1 MSNKIQTLIKKLKK
15 FGYHVFKP
23 KIIDV
28 VCNMKIQEGFIFSE
42 YNGQT
47 YSFCSEHCKTQFEAN
62 PTQWTAYKGDGAEDK
77 IDDTSVKQLETKDSD
92 NKHKN
97 GGCCH

>member
-1 MSNKIQTLIKKLKK
+1 MSNKIQALIKKLKK

-28 VCNMKIQEGFIFSE
+28 VCNMKIEDGFIFSE
-42 YNGQT
+42 YNGRT
-47 YSFCSEHCKTQFEAN
+47 YTFCSEHCKTQFDASPAQFMENKSYAVL
-62 PTQWTAYKGDGAEDK
+62 E
-77 IDDTSVKQLETKDSD
+77 KQSKTKDES
-92 NKHKN
+92 KR